1 MRILLFLAVIYG
13 SLLQAQ
19 NTKNVLFIGN
29 SITYYN
35 NMPQTFEAIANSKGD
50 QTSVT
55 MYAPG
60 GTGFINHVNDA
71 NVYAKFREKVWD
83 FVVLQPGSNES
94 PAYSETKEAT
104 LARLERLQDSIYKY
118 SPCAKILLYEIS
130 YGVWGT
136 TQANLNTYN
145 TTMSL
150 ILSNNQYWADNAEV
164 FFAPVGEAFREKWNN
179 DQTDLLWVGTGNIHP
194 NAKGSYIAAC
204 VFYASIYQKPSLGTT
219 EISSLSQADATAIQT
234 LVDDKVLNHKPD
246 WRINSWYPYNNFEF
260 QVNGNQVTFTNLSQN
275 VDSVEWDFGDG
286 NSSTNTNPV
295 HQYNQLGT
303 FSVSLT
309 THKANCEE
317 TTTQQISITSL
328 SVDDTNINN
337 QWRIYPNPVTDF
349 LYIKTEKEIEN
360 IRIFD
365 MKGQEILHQEK
376 PSNTINI
383 SFIPAGIYFV
393 KVKMANKLSV
403 KKLIKL

>member
-13 SLLQAQ
+13 SFLQAQ

-60 GTGFINHVNDA
+60 GTGFIHHVNDP
-71 NVYAKFREKVWD
+71 NVYAKFREKVWN

-104 LARLERLQDSIYKY
+104 LARLEQLQDSIYKY

-130 YGVWGT
+130 YGIWGT

-179 DQTDLLWVGTGNIHP
+179 DQTDLLWVSTGNIHP

-204 VFYASIYQKPSLGTT
+204 VFYAAIYQKPSLGTT

-260 QVNGNQVTFTNLSQN
+260 QVNGNQVSFTNLSLN

-286 NSSTNTNPV
+286 NSSGNTNPV
-295 HQYNQLGT
+295 HQYNQIGQ

-309 THKANCEE
+309 THKGNCEE
-317 TTTQQISITSL
+317 TTTQQ
-328 SVDDTNINN
+328 
-337 QWRIYPNPVTDF
+337 VT
-349 LYIKTEKEIEN
+349 
-360 IRIFD
+360 R
-365 MKGQEILHQEK
+365 HQ
-376 PSNTINI
+376 
-383 SFIPAGIYFV
+383 
-393 KVKMANKLSV
+393 
-403 KKLIKL
+403 

>member
-13 SLLQAQ
+13 SFLQAQ

-94 PAYSETKEAT
+94 PGYSETKEAT
-104 LARLERLQDSIYKY
+104 LARLEQLQDSIYKY

-136 TQANLNTYN
+136 SQADLNTYN
-145 TTMSL
+145 NTMSL

-179 DQTDLLWVGTGNIHP
+179 DQTDMLWVSTGNIHP

-234 LVDDKVLNHKPD
+234 LVDEKVLNHKPD

-295 HQYNQLGT
+295 HQYNQLGQ

-309 THKANCEE
+309 THKGNCEE
-317 TTTQQISITSL
+317 TTTQQVTISSL
-328 SVDDTNINN
+328 SVDDENINN
-337 QWRIYPNPVTDF
+337 QWKVYPNPVTDY
-349 LYIKTEKEIEN
+349 LNINTEKEIEN
-360 IRIFD
+360 ICIFN
-365 MKGQEILHQEK
+365 MKGQEVLSLEK
-376 PSNTINI
+376 PTKKLNINVLKPGFYI
-383 SFIPAGIYFV
+383 IKAKINGLV
-393 KVKMANKLSV
+393 TV
-403 KKLIKL
+403 KKFIKH